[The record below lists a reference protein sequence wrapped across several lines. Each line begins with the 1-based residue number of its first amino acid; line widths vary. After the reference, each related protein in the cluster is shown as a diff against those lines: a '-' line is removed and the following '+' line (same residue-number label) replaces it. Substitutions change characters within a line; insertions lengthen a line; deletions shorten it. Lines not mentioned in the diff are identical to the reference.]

1 MAVKLEIIKKFYSGS
16 ESKLSNV
23 DESFHSAFE
32 NMLDLNEII
41 SFDAVDVDDT
51 TGLDRDRDAEDG
63 GVTITLSFPE
73 VVGFTSLCVCGVIV
87 TTVIRIMW

>member
-51 TGLDRDRDAEDG
+51 TRTETLIFKDRA
-63 GVTITLSFPE
+63 
-73 VVGFTSLCVCGVIV
+73 SLNKFQMLFSEANSNLKSLIV
-87 TTVIRIMW
+87 ESIDTDYQV